1 MNRIDF
7 FRYGF
12 LALPLAFAG
21 LPLYIHAPD
30 FYVRDLGI
38 NIGFLGIILLAIRLF
53 DAIQDPIIGY
63 MSDRYTHKKI
73 TFLTVSMFLLG
84 AGLYALFS
92 GPINGFPIEIWFA
105 LSMIITTT
113 GFSILIINLTMIGG
127 LSSSDKNERTRLSS
141 WREMFGLI
149 GLVIAAIIPTILSYY
164 SLVYGFIGFG
174 IIGLFLFVQ
183 YMRENPL
190 INSSSN
196 NSSDFSFF
204 KILFG
209 HEKLF
214 FIVCFL
220 NYIAAAI
227 PAILVM
233 FFIHDYLQLP
243 QMSGVFLCLYFLS
256 GAFFMPLWTG
266 LSAKMGKYKAWMMA
280 MVLSVVTFGFAF
292 FLNAGDA
299 IAYGVICILS
309 GIAIGGNLSLPP
321 SILADRITVQQN
333 QVNAAQYYAVLSL
346 LPKLAMAISSGIPL
360 IILNDFSFNAG
371 GDNSEQALG
380 MLLLLYTIVP
390 CIVKVAALVLLWF
403 HKYFKGEQ

>member
-30 FYVRDLGI
+30 FYARDLGI
-38 NIGFLGIILLAIRLF
+38 NIGVLGIILLAIRLF

-73 TFLTVSMFLLG
+73 IFLTVSMFLLG

-92 GPINGFPIEIWFA
+92 GPINGFPIEIWFV

-113 GFSILIINLTMIGG
+113 GFSILTINLTMIGG

-149 GLVIAAIIPTILSYY
+149 GLVIAAIIPTVLSYY

-174 IIGLFLFVQ
+174 IIGLCLFVE
-183 YMRENPL
+183 YMRDNPL
-190 INSSSN
+190 INSSPN
-196 NSSDFSFF
+196 NPSHFSFF

-214 FIVCFL
+214 FIACFL

-227 PAILVM
+227 PVILVM
-233 FFIHDYLQLP
+233 FFIHDYLQLS
-243 QMSGVFLCLYFLS
+243 QMSGLFLCLYFLS

-266 LSAKMGKYKAWMMA
+266 LSAKIGKYETWMMA
-280 MVLSVVTFGFAF
+280 MMLSVLTFGFAF

-299 IAYGVICILS
+299 IVYGVICALS
-309 GIAIGGNLSLPP
+309 GIALGGNLPLPP

-346 LPKLAMAISSGIPL
+346 LPKIAMAIASGIPL

-371 GDNSEQALG
+371 GDNSEQALS
-380 MLLLLYTIVP
+380 MLLLLYTIAP
-390 CIVKVAALVLLWF
+390 CIVKVVALVLLWF
-403 HKYFKGEQ
+403 HKDFKGEQ